1 MNQIEFL
8 LRLSENAQDQGDDI
22 AKRHNEERAAHVKS
36 LLELEKMIS
45 LARQNIHA
53 ELGRFGV
60 ATAQPQQPQQLPRA
74 AQGVDP
80 PMPRIA
86 QKGPATS

>member
-60 ATAQPQQPQQLPRA
+60 ATTPPQQSLPRN
-74 AQGVDP
+74 QQNIDP